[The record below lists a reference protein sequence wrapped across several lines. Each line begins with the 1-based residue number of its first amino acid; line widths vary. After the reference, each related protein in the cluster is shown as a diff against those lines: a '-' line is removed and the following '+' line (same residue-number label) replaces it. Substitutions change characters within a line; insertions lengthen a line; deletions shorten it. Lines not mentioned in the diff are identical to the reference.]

1 MSRHPVCCGRE
12 AGGVKFLADMPH
24 GHIRRVEPGLGFGW
38 IMDDA
43 GMDWFF
49 VRDGVRGGAIERLA
63 PNDRVVFDFETTP
76 RGPRAADIALEFP
89 QEVE

>member
-1 MSRHPVCCGRE
+1 M
-12 AGGVKFLADMPH
+12 LH
-24 GHIRRVEPGLGFGW
+24 GHIRRVEPALGFGW
-38 IMDDA
+38 IVDDA

-49 VRDGVRGGAIERLA
+49 VRAGVRGEAIDRLR
-63 PNDRVVFDFETTP
+63 PNDRVVFDVESTS

>member
-1 MSRHPVCCGRE
+1 
-12 AGGVKFLADMPH
+12 
-24 GHIRRVEPGLGFGW
+24 
-38 IMDDA
+38 MDDA